1 MAQSVATVEALGPSP
16 WLLRRRGE
24 TGIIRRPSIV
34 TPDLEDPYVR
44 HQDVIER
51 ALAEV
56 CRRHRLREEQAEEF
70 VSAARIRL
78 LEDDRAILRKYAG
91 ASSIRTFLA
100 VVVARLF
107 IDWCNSEWGRWRPT
121 AEARRQGVVAI
132 ELERLVFRD
141 GWGVSEAFEQVVST
155 GRASRADCE
164 RMWRMLPRAPRSTTL
179 PISEVPEPAMAAGPA
194 ELLAEREQGQRTVA
208 ALERAVARLDADEQ
222 MLVHL
227 QYWQNCT
234 VAEIARMQAL
244 DQRELY
250 RRFVR
255 IREQLRQALAADGVD
270 AAAIAGILSQ
280 LDTLP

>member
-1 MAQSVATVEALGPSP
+1 M
-16 WLLRRRGE
+16 
-24 TGIIRRPSIV
+24 

-70 VSAARIRL
+70 ASAARIRL

-107 IDWCNSEWGRWRPT
+107 IDWCNSEWGRWRPS
-121 AEARRQGVVAI
+121 AEARRQGPVAI
-132 ELERLVFRD
+132 ELERMVFRD
-141 GWGVSEAFEQVVST
+141 SWGVREAFEQLASA
-155 GRASRADCE
+155 GRATLAECE
-164 RMWRMLPRAPRSTTL
+164 RVWRMLPRAPRSTTL
-179 PISEVPEPAMAAGPA
+179 PLSEAHEPPAAAGPV
-194 ELLAEREQGQRTVA
+194 ELLAEREEGRRVVA
-208 ALERAVARLDADEQ
+208 ALERVIVQLDAGDQ
-222 MLVHL
+222 MLVRL

-255 IREQLRQALAADGVD
+255 IRQQLRQALEADGVD
-270 AAAIAGILSQ
+270 AADIAGLLSQ